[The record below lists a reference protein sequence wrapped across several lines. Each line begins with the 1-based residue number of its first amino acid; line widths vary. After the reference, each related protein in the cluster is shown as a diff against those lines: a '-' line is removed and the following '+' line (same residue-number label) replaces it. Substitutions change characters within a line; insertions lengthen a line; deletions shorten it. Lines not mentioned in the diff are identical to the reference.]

1 MKPPPLAHS
10 ALHPREFPPQG
21 RPELAVMGRSNSGK
35 STLLNALVGARVAH
49 VSQDPGRTRRIH
61 FFDMDDAW
69 YLVDLP
75 GYGYAK
81 VPIRVRAEFG
91 QAVDRYLSTRT
102 SLVGAI
108 LIQDVRRRLE
118 PEEEMLLEWSGTR
131 GVPLIVVAN
140 KIDKLN
146 QRERVERLRSLESQ
160 YRQPVHGVSAHRG
173 TGLEPV
179 RARLAQ
185 LGLGPTRQPVDP
197 PSRS

>member
-10 ALHPREFPPQG
+10 ALHPREFPQEG

-61 FFDMDDAW
+61 FFNMDDAW

-81 VPIRVRAEFG
+81 VPTRIRAEFG
-91 QAVDRYLSTRT
+91 QAVDHYLSTRA

-118 PEEEMLLEWSGTR
+118 PEEEMLLEWSRTR
-131 GVPLIVVAN
+131 HVPLIVVAN

-146 QRERVERLRSLESQ
+146 QRERGARLAALESQ
-160 YRQPVHGVSAHRG
+160 YRQPVYGVSAHRR

-185 LGLGPTRQPVDP
+185 LGLGPARQGAEG
-197 PSRS
+197 PSPS